1 MHGQYLKNMKNNR
14 VFLFAAVLIMSF
26 STPINANSPSDL
38 IDAIM
43 RLDDFGIIKSDIIA
57 DLTII
62 QADSSYIRVI
72 APKNFVQ
79 RMEVS
84 VKDNLLEVS
93 TRKTYMKGKK
103 IKIIICSPSIYG
115 VFNNGYGNVNIPG
128 PIRTESFYLENK
140 GVGNVNINNIIST
153 SLSIKSDGIG
163 YVNISGKVE
172 KAKYQINGIGDLNA
186 SKCEA
191 SHVEVISNGIGNTK
205 CHAAN
210 SIQIRSKG
218 IGNILYWGSPA
229 TRNVIKT
236 GVGNIVAR

>member
-103 IKIIICSPSIYG
+103 IKLLFAALQFTEFSITVTAMLIFLAPYGQRVFILKTRELEMSTLII
-115 VFNNGYGNVNIPG
+115 
-128 PIRTESFYLENK
+128 
-140 GVGNVNINNIIST
+140 
-153 SLSIKSDGIG
+153 
-163 YVNISGKVE
+163 
-172 KAKYQINGIGDLNA
+172 
-186 SKCEA
+186 
-191 SHVEVISNGIGNTK
+191 
-205 CHAAN
+205 
-210 SIQIRSKG
+210 
-218 IGNILYWGSPA
+218 
-229 TRNVIKT
+229 
-236 GVGNIVAR
+236 